1 MYNNIS
7 TPNSPLYFFEVFLS
21 KDNFDK
27 FKNDF
32 YTNYDNPTFSA
43 DIKNG
48 FIEYIDNVYQA
59 DEPIVPRVVYF
70 KNYLLKIIEP
80 QVSNSIN
87 LIKNKTEEIII
98 NGSNPHNYINILRNK
113 YQVLRKEL
121 IKNNSYKD
129 LFLPEFEKIE
139 TVIKLSDFDTP
150 PYQKTQKANGNYFR
164 PKINES
170 KLKKIYQIARFHEI
184 IDITIV
190 SETQFLNVFNCSNP
204 QNVLNKFIFSSNN
217 RKGIFF
223 LNYMAIFFE
232 NLKPSTIAQSQ
243 LFFSKNDTP
252 LKQNNIDTINSFFT
266 KNDIDY
272 PEITESFARLEK

>member
-27 FKNDF
+27 FTNDF
-32 YTNYDNPTFSA
+32 YANYDNPTFSA

-48 FIEYIDNVYQA
+48 FIEYIDNIYQA
-59 DEPIVPRVVYF
+59 DETIVPRVVYF

-87 LIKNKTEEIII
+87 LIKNKSNEIVI
-98 NGSNPHNYINILRNK
+98 NGSDPYNYISILRRK
-113 YQVLRKEL
+113 YQLLRKEI
-121 IKNNSYKD
+121 IKNNGYKD
-129 LFLPEFEKIE
+129 LILPEFEKIE
-139 TVIKLSDFDTP
+139 TVIKLSDFDKL
-150 PYQKTQKANGNYFR
+150 PYQKIQKGNGNYFR

-170 KLKKIYQIARFHEI
+170 KLKKMYKIARFHEI
-184 IDITIV
+184 IDIAIV

-204 QNVLNKFIFSSNN
+204 QNVVNKFIFSSNN

-223 LNYMAIFFE
+223 LNCMAIFFE
-232 NLKPSTIAQSQ
+232 NLKPSKIAQSQ
-243 LFFSKNDTP
+243 LFFSKKNTP
-252 LKQNNIDTINSFFT
+252 LKQNNIDTINSYFT
-266 KNDIDY
+266 NNDIDY
-272 PEITESFARLEK
+272 PEIKESFAKLEK

>member
-27 FKNDF
+27 FTNDF

-48 FIEYIDNVYQA
+48 FIEYIDNIYQA
-59 DEPIVPRVVYF
+59 DETIVTRVVYF

-87 LIKNKTEEIII
+87 LIKFKSEDLII
-98 NGSNPHNYINILRNK
+98 NGTNPYNFISILRSK
-113 YQVLRKEL
+113 YQLLRKEI
-121 IKNNSYKD
+121 IKNNGYKD
-129 LFLPEFEKIE
+129 LILPEFEKIE
-139 TVIKLSDFDTP
+139 SVIKLSDFDKLP
-150 PYQKTQKANGNYFR
+150 SQKAQKGNGSYFK

-184 IDITIV
+184 IDITKV

-204 QNVLNKFIFSSNN
+204 DNVVNKFIFNSNN
-217 RKGIFF
+217 RKGLFF
-223 LNYMAIFFE
+223 LNCMSKYFN
-232 NLKPSTIAQSQ
+232 NLKPSTLAQSQ
-243 LFFSKNDTP
+243 LFLSKNGTI
-252 LKQNNIDTINSFFT
+252 LKQNNIDTINSFLTNNNIVHPEIRLSFT
-266 KNDIDY
+266 KI
-272 PEITESFARLEK
+272 EI